1 MKHIVKKMET
11 LNALQQLIKEKEASQ
26 KRRSFS
32 KTDKEDSIMM
42 DWTLTQLH
50 IVSAIKAQGS
60 ANNTSLSKMLNV
72 SKPAITKA
80 IRKMLEK
87 NVVVETRQEENQKE
101 VYYLLTDYGEQL
113 AKIHE
118 RLHEKARNR
127 YLSLLDN
134 FNEEELETIITF
146 LKLVTDNLKQDDLT
160 LGE

>member
-1 MKHIVKKMET
+1 MNHFDKKMET
-11 LNALQQLIKEKEASQ
+11 LSALQQLIKEREASQ

-32 KTDKEDSIMM
+32 RTDKEDSIIQ

-60 ANNTSLSKMLNV
+60 ANNTSLSKTLNV

-80 IRKMLEK
+80 IRKMLEN
-87 NVVVETRQEENQKE
+87 NVVVESRQEENQKE

-113 AKIHE
+113 ARIHE
-118 RLHEKARNR
+118 RLHEQARNR

-134 FNEEELETIITF
+134 FDEEELETIITF

>member
-1 MKHIVKKMET
+1 MNHFDKKMET
-11 LNALQQLIKEKEASQ
+11 LNALQQLIKEREASQ

-32 KTDKEDSIMM
+32 RTDNEDSIIQ

-50 IVSAIKAQGS
+50 IASAIKAQGS

-87 NVVVETRQEENQKE
+87 NVVVESRQEENQKE

-118 RLHEKARNR
+118 RLHEQARNR

-134 FNEEELETIITF
+134 FDEEELETIITF

>member
-1 MKHIVKKMET
+1 MNHFDKKMET
-11 LNALQQLIKEKEASQ
+11 LNALQQLIKEREASQ
-26 KRRSFS
+26 KRKSFS
-32 KTDKEDSIMM
+32 RTDNEDSIIQ

-50 IVSAIKAQGS
+50 IASAIKAQGS

-87 NVVVETRQEENQKE
+87 NVVVESRQKENQKE

-113 AKIHE
+113 ANIHE
-118 RLHEKARNR
+118 RLHEQARNR

>member
-1 MKHIVKKMET
+1 MET